1 MSTPNYEM
9 NLDKMFTKLVFI
21 ILLSVS
27 GLLCAVKSACSLPAD
42 DVIPLV
48 DAEYYPAVHK
58 AFTSAKKSILCV
70 MYMAKLD
77 KGHTGGD
84 EYQLV
89 LDLVNAHKRGVK
101 VLVIFDQN
109 VKFWEKGKKRDIIER
124 KSEYAYDLLLR
135 AGVPVFYDSKNRVT
149 HSKVMVIDKYITIVG
164 STNWTY
170 SALRKNHEASVMIK
184 SQGVALAFEQKLK
197 RIEKKS
203 AK

>member
-1 MSTPNYEM
+1 M
-9 NLDKMFTKLVFI
+9 NKYIKIATLCLALILFSFI
-21 ILLSVS
+21 GLLSRVQQ
-27 GLLCAVKSACSLPAD
+27 AYPLPAD

-58 AFTSAKKSILCV
+58 AFTNAKKSILCV

-89 LDLVNAHKRGVK
+89 LDLINAHKRGVK

-124 KSEYAYDLLLR
+124 RSEYAYDLLLR
-135 AGVPVFYDSKNRVT
+135 AGVPVYYDSKNRVT
-149 HSKVMVIDKYITIVG
+149 HSKAMVIDKYITIVG

-170 SALRKNHEASVMIK
+170 GALRKNHEASVMIK
-184 SQGVALAFEQKLK
+184 SRDVALVFERKLK
-197 RIEKKS
+197 QIEKGN
-203 AK
+203 

>member
-1 MSTPNYEM
+1 M
-9 NLDKMFTKLVFI
+9 NLNKISI
-21 ILLSVS
+21 ILVLVTIFSIS
-27 GLLCAVKSACSLPAD
+27 GLLCKVEPAYSLPAD

-58 AFTSAKKSILCV
+58 AFTNAKKSILCV

-77 KGHTGGD
+77 PGHSGGD

-89 LDLVNAHKRGVK
+89 LDLINAHKRGVK

-109 VKFWEKGKKRDIIER
+109 VKFWEKGKKRNIIER
-124 KSEYAYDLLLR
+124 RSEYAYDLLLR
-135 AGVPVFYDSKNRVT
+135 AGVPVYYDSKSRVT

-170 SALRKNHEASVMIK
+170 GALRKNHEASVMIK
-184 SQGVALAFEQKLK
+184 SRDVALVFERKLK
-197 RIEKKS
+197 KIDKTL

>member
-1 MSTPNYEM
+1 MSIFIHYYEM
-9 NLDKMFTKLVFI
+9 NLDKLFTKLVFI
-21 ILLSVS
+21 ILFSVS
-27 GLLCAVKSACSLPAD
+27 ALLNAKPVFSLPAD

-48 DAEYYPAVHK
+48 DTEYYPSVHK
-58 AFTSAKKSILCV
+58 AFTNAKKSILCV

-77 KGHTGGD
+77 QRHTGGD

-89 LDLVNAHKRGVK
+89 LDLINAHKRGVK

-109 VKFWEKGKKRDIIER
+109 VKFWEKGKKRDVIER

-135 AGVPVFYDSKNRVT
+135 AGVPFFYDSKNRVT

-170 SALRKNHEASVMIK
+170 GALRKNHEASVMIK
-184 SQGVALAFEQKLK
+184 SRDVALAFERKLK
-197 RIEKKS
+197 KIEKKH
-203 AK
+203 

>member
-1 MSTPNYEM
+1 MSIHIHNYEM
-9 NLDKMFTKLVFI
+9 NLDKIFTKSVFI
-21 ILLSVS
+21 ILFSVS
-27 GLLCAVKSACSLPAD
+27 GFLCEVKSAYSLPAD

-48 DAEYYPAVHK
+48 DTEYYPSVHK
-58 AFTSAKKSILCV
+58 AFTNAKKSILCV

-77 KGHTGGD
+77 QRHTGGD

-89 LDLVNAHKRGVK
+89 LDLINAHKRGVK

-109 VKFWEKGKKRDIIER
+109 VKFWEKGKKRDVIER

-135 AGVPVFYDSKNRVT
+135 AGVPVFYDSENRVT

-170 SALRKNHEASVMIK
+170 GALRKNHEASVMIK
-184 SQGVALAFEQKLK
+184 SRDVALAFERKLK
-197 RIEKKS
+197 KIEKKH
-203 AK
+203 

>member
-1 MSTPNYEM
+1 MQENNKITT
-9 NLDKMFTKLVFI
+9 LLICT
-21 ILLSVS
+21 ILFGVS
-27 GLLCAVKSACSLPAD
+27 GLLCNVRSACSLPAD
-42 DVIPLV
+42 DVTPLV
-48 DAEYYPAVHK
+48 DAEYYSAVHK
-58 AFTSAKKSILCV
+58 ALTSAKKSILCV

-77 KGHTGGD
+77 PRHSGGY

-89 LDLVNAHKRGVK
+89 VDLINAHNRGVE

-109 VKFWEKGKKRDIIER
+109 VKFWEKGKKRDILER
-124 KSEYAYDLLLR
+124 KSEYAYDLLLS

-170 SALRKNHEASVMIK
+170 SALKKNHEASVIIR
-184 SQGVALAFEQKLK
+184 SRDVALAFEQKLK
-197 RIEKKS
+197 KIEKIS

>member
-1 MSTPNYEM
+1 MQENNKIT
-9 NLDKMFTKLVFI
+9 TIVI
-21 ILLSVS
+21 CTILFGFS
-27 GLLCAVKSACSLPAD
+27 GLLCVVKPAYSLPAD
-42 DVIPLV
+42 DVTPLV
-48 DAEYYPAVHK
+48 DTEYYPAVHK
-58 AFTSAKKSILCV
+58 AFTNAKKSILCV

-77 KGHTGGD
+77 KGHSGGD

-89 LDLVNAHKRGVK
+89 LDLINAHKRGVK
-101 VLVIFDQN
+101 VLVVFDQN

-170 SALRKNHEASVMIK
+170 SALRKNHEASVMIM
-184 SQGVALAFEQKLK
+184 SRGVALAFERKLK
-197 RIEKKS
+197 QIEKIS

>member
-1 MSTPNYEM
+1 MLNYEM
-9 NLDKMFTKLVFI
+9 NLDKIFTKLVFI
-21 ILLSVS
+21 ILFSVS
-27 GLLCAVKSACSLPAD
+27 GLLCEVKPACSLPAD

-48 DAEYYPAVHK
+48 DEGYYPAVHE
-58 AFTSAKKSILCV
+58 AFTNAKKSILCV

-89 LDLVNAHKRGVK
+89 LDLINAHKRGVK

-124 KSEYAYDLLLR
+124 KSEYAYDLLLH

-149 HSKVMVIDKYITIVG
+149 HSKVMVVDEYITIVG
-164 STNWTY
+164 SANWTY
-170 SALRKNHEASVMIK
+170 GALRKNHEASVMIK
-184 SQGVALAFEQKLK
+184 SRDVALAFERKLK
-197 RIEKKS
+197 QIEKEY
-203 AK
+203 

>member
-1 MSTPNYEM
+1 MQENKKITTI
-9 NLDKMFTKLVFI
+9 LIFTI
-21 ILLSVS
+21 IFSAS
-27 GLLCAVKSACSLPAD
+27 CLLCEVKSAYSLPAD
-42 DVIPLV
+42 DVTPLV
-48 DAEYYPAVHK
+48 NKEYFPAVHK
-58 AFTSAKKSILCV
+58 AFTNAKKSILCV

-77 KGHTGGD
+77 KGHSGGD

-89 LDLVNAHKRGVK
+89 LDLINAHKRGVK

-109 VKFWEKGKKRDIIER
+109 VKFWEKGKKRDVIER
-124 KSEYAYDLLLR
+124 RSEYAYNLLFR

-170 SALRKNHEASVMIK
+170 GALKKNHEASVIIK
-184 SQGVALAFEQKLK
+184 SRDVALAFERKLK
-197 RIEKKS
+197 RIEKIS